1 MVTYK
6 RRSKYLLIAAI
17 MLLFAGLLLIAL
29 SVQMQ
34 DTAIRQEAAEYDL
47 LTQQMRESE
56 TTFLTMEEITETDTA
71 PDENVQAGS
80 AAPSVMPLPTESPAE
95 MPEPTD
101 VPDSAAPVYMTGVD
115 LAACQARNPDFIGW
129 IQIPDTNVDYPVVWT
144 DDPDYY
150 LNHTFTGTKSGV
162 GTIFSLIQTDYAA
175 PSQNIAIYGHHLS
188 SSGQRMFTSLL
199 NYKHPEFYPEHS
211 LVYLDT
217 LYRPG
222 TYRIFAVINMH
233 VGDWDMAIPDF
244 ESDEDFMAFIA
255 RAKQESLY
263 DTGVEV
269 DSDDQIITLITC
281 DRRYGGKT
289 GRLVVMAVREP

>member
-34 DTAIRQEAAEYDL
+34 DTAIRQEAAEYDQ

-56 TTFLTMEEITETDTA
+56 TTFLTMEEIAE
-71 PDENVQAGS
+71 PSQDEAVQPEWAEL
-80 AAPSVMPLPTESPAE
+80 SVSPLPTESPAE
-95 MPEPTD
+95 APTPTD
-101 VPDSAAPVYMTGVD
+101 APVTAAPVYMTGVD
-115 LAACQARNPDFIGW
+115 LAACQARNSDFIGW
-129 IQIPDTNVDYPVVWT
+129 IPIPDTNVDYPVVWT

-150 LNHTFTGTKSGV
+150 LSHTFTGTKSGV
-162 GTIFSLIQTDYAA
+162 GTIFSLVQTDYAA

-199 NYKHPEFYPEHS
+199 NYKRPEFYPEHS

>member
-1 MVTYK
+1 MTYK

-34 DTAIRQEAAEYDL
+34 DTAIRQEAAEYDQ
-47 LTQQMRESE
+47 LTQQMRESK
-56 TTFLTMEEITETDTA
+56 TTFFALEEIEEFA
-71 PDENVQAGS
+71 QGRPVQPGWNTPS
-80 AAPSVMPLPTESPAE
+80 ASPLPAE
-95 MPEPTD
+95 PPTKISVPTD
-101 VPDSAAPVYMTGVD
+101 EPDAVAPVYMTGVD

-129 IQIPDTNVDYPVVWT
+129 IRIPDTNVDYPIVWT

-150 LNHTFTGTKSGV
+150 LTHTFTGSKSGV
-162 GTIFSLIQTDYAA
+162 GTIFSLIQTDYAK
-175 PSQNIAIYGHHLS
+175 PSRNIAIYGHHLS
-188 SSGQRMFTSLL
+188 AGGQRMFTSLL
-199 NYKHPEFYPEHS
+199 NYKHPVFYPEHS

-222 TYRIFAVINMH
+222 TYRIFAVINMR
-233 VGDWDMAIPDF
+233 VGDWDMSVPDF
-244 ESDEDFMAFIA
+244 DSDDDFMAFIS
-255 RAKQESLY
+255 RAKRESLY

-269 DSDDQIITLITC
+269 DADDQIITLITC

-289 GRLVVMAVREP
+289 GRLVVMAVQEP